1 MKGRAVNSFTAGGV
15 DMIRSFVALVGLTL
29 LLAGCGIKIVPQ
41 PTEIGL
47 INPADR
53 SIAINRDGIIV
64 SARVQDLEVAPYR
77 MVDNITSFYVVIDNR
92 TKGEVSLPVSS
103 FVLLD
108 QDNRQYRPIHPAEVQ
123 AIVSRD
129 STYLIPYPFVGY
141 YYLEDQHKAAVF
153 NTFSSSLPYFAEN
166 HPQDLYTEAL
176 SETPILPGALISGKV
191 YFVIDLFAQKKVEL
205 RLYPPGAD
213 TARPAPYVFPFSIEK

>member
-1 MKGRAVNSFTAGGV
+1 MT
-15 DMIRSFVALVGLTL
+15 RSLVAAVGLTL

-41 PTEIGL
+41 PTAGGI

-53 SIAINRDGIIV
+53 SIAINREGIIV

-92 TKGEVSLPVSS
+92 STQEVLLPVTS

-108 QDNRQYRPIHPAEVQ
+108 QDNRQYRPIHPGEVQ
-123 AIVSRD
+123 AIVTRD

-141 YYLEDQHKAAVF
+141 YYLEDQQKGAVF

-166 HPQDLYTEAL
+166 HPQDLHTEAL
-176 SETPILPGALISGKV
+176 RETPILPGALISGKI
-191 YFVIDLFAQKKVEL
+191 YFVIDLATHKKVEL
-205 RLYPPGAD
+205 RLYPPGTD
-213 TARPAPYVFPFSIEK
+213 TTRPAHYVFPFSIEK

>member
-1 MKGRAVNSFTAGGV
+1 
-15 DMIRSFVALVGLTL
+15 MIRSLAVLVGLTL

-41 PTEIGL
+41 PTALGV

-53 SIAINRDGIIV
+53 SITINREGVIV

-77 MVDNITSFYVVIDNR
+77 MVDNITSFYVVINNR
-92 TKGEVSLPVSS
+92 TQQEVLMPVTS

-141 YYLEDQHKAAVF
+141 YYLEDQHKGAVF
-153 NTFSSSLPYFAEN
+153 NTFSSSLPFFAEN
-166 HPQDLYTEAL
+166 HPQDLHTEAL
-176 SETPILPGALISGKV
+176 SETPILPGALISGKI
-191 YFVIDLFAQKKVEL
+191 YFVIDLATQKSVEL
-205 RLYPPGAD
+205 RLYPLGAD
-213 TARPAPYVFPFSIEK
+213 TAQPAAYTFPFSIEK